1 MQMLG
6 LSQDEVLDE
15 MEAIVY
21 SGTKLNVDY
30 MLEELEVDEEVVED
44 IYDYFRQSKTDSLDA
59 AMDELDESYYEED
72 IRLVRIKFLSEM
84 AI

>member
-1 MQMLG
+1 MSWRLMRRWW
-6 LSQDEVLDE
+6 S
-15 MEAIVY
+15 
-21 SGTKLNVDY
+21 
-30 MLEELEVDEEVVED
+30 
-44 IYDYFRQSKTDSLDA
+44 RQSKTDSLDA

>member
-1 MQMLG
+1 MRR
-6 LSQDEVLDE
+6 
-15 MEAIVY
+15 
-21 SGTKLNVDY
+21 TKLNVDY
-30 MLEELEVDEEVVED
+30 MLDELEVDEEVVED

>member
-1 MQMLG
+1 MRRWW
-6 LSQDEVLDE
+6 
-15 MEAIVY
+15 
-21 SGTKLNVDY
+21 
-30 MLEELEVDEEVVED
+30 D